1 MGYQKVVIESA
12 ANTVAQNTTGSAA
25 TLTTARAIALSGGD
39 VTGTANFDGS
49 ASIAINATI
58 DAKVVEGS
66 MIADGTVTALNMG
79 ADSVGSSELITDSV
93 GQAEINGLTSLGY
106 TSGKVVVAGASEG
119 SFLYG
124 NVLNNATITLAGGN
138 GMKDTMGAY
147 TTNQGTSETVT
158 ISMDINDLT
167 DLTGADNDLTIQ
179 SGDMFA
185 VADASDSN
193 ATTKKITMEKLAE
206 KLSAGSNDGL
216 TASAGQL
223 TVDLST
229 LSAMTDPQPTDDYF
243 VIIDDGITKKMQP
256 TRYAE
261 KLAGTGISNT
271 DSVLNL
277 NTTQNFHTIT
287 GQTSLSLAS
296 DTSVTGNL
304 TISGDLQVTGQ
315 TITTSTETLE
325 IADNLI
331 HLNSDLGSGTGV
343 DTGIVAERGSTGD
356 NACLF
361 WDHSKEAWCIGTNSA
376 VGFPATS
383 SMLMVNVENDGAP
396 SGSETNVGGMVY
408 DTSNNEMYVRTS

>member
-49 ASIAINATI
+49 AGIAINATI
-58 DAKVVEGS
+58 GSKVVEGS
-66 MIADGTVTALNMG
+66 MIADATVTALNMG
-79 ADSVGSSELITDSV
+79 ADSVGSSEIIADSV
-93 GQAEINGLTSLGY
+93 GSSEINGLSIGY
-106 TSGKVVVAGASEG
+106 SSGKVIVAGASEG

-147 TTNQGTSETVT
+147 TTNQGSSETVT
-158 ISMDINDLT
+158 IDMDINDLT
-167 DLTGADNDLTIQ
+167 DLDGSDNDNTIQ
-179 SGDMFA
+179 TGDMFA

-193 ATTKKITMEKLAE
+193 ATTKKITMEKLAD
-206 KLSAGSNDGL
+206 KLSGASSSGIN
-216 TASAGQL
+216 ASAGQL
-223 TVDLST
+223 NVDLST
-229 LSAMTDPQPTDDYF
+229 LTAMTDPHATDDYF
-243 VIIDDGITKKMQP
+243 VIIDNGVSKKVQP
-256 TRYAE
+256 TRFAE

-271 DSVLNL
+271 NAVLSI
-277 NTTQNFHTIT
+277 NTTQNINTIT

-296 DTSVTGNL
+296 NTSVTGNL
-304 TISGDLQVTGQ
+304 AISGDLTVSGA
-315 TITTSTETLE
+315 TITTTTETLE

-331 HLNSDLGSGTGV
+331 HLNSDLGSSAGV

-361 WDHSKEAWCIGTNSA
+361 WDHSKTAWCIGTNSA
-376 VGFPATS
+376 VGFPSDS
-383 SMLMVNVENDGAP
+383 SKLMVNVEKDGAP
-396 SGSETNVGGMVY
+396 TGTETSVGGMVY
-408 DTSNNEMYVRTS
+408 DTESNEMYIRTS